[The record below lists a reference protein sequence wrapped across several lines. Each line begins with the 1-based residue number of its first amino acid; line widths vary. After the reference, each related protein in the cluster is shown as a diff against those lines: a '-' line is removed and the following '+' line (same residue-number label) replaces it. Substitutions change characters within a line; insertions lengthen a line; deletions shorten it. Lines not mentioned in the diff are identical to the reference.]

1 MRSRRVAGGWSRSL
15 VAVTMLLMCGFGM
28 SLSPITPVI
37 AQAAIECPPPASP
50 AATPDAPAASPEA
63 VANAPVPFPAE
74 GELTIFA
81 AASLTAAF
89 DRIIAD
95 VEAANPGISIE
106 EPNYAGS
113 QALVTQLS
121 EGAEADVF
129 ASAGARPM
137 AVAVENGVVV
147 ADPVTFTQNR
157 LAIVVPADNP
167 AGVDGPEDLGQDD
180 LNLVVALPDVPVGQY
195 ARESICKMGAAPATY
210 GDGFVDAVAENI
222 VSEEDNVKAVLAKV
236 QLGEADAGIVYTTDV
251 TADVEG
257 DVTLVEIP
265 APVNV
270 VATYP
275 IAPVVGGDEA
285 LAAAFIAYLLGPDGQ
300 ATLESFGFEP
310 APTV

>member
-1 MRSRRVAGGWSRSL
+1 MGASCVGGHWSRAL
-15 VAVTMLLMCGFGM
+15 VAVAMLLVGGFEM
-28 SLSPITPVI
+28 TPSRIAPVI
-37 AQAAIECPPPASP
+37 AQAVIDCPPAAST
-50 AATPDAPAASPEA
+50 ATPVAGAASPEA

-89 DRIIAD
+89 DGIIAD
-95 VEAANPGISIE
+95 IEAANPGISIE

-129 ASAGARPM
+129 ASAGGRQM
-137 AVAVENGVVV
+137 AVAVENGVVA
-147 ADPVTFTQNR
+147 ADPVMFTQNR
-157 LAIVVPADNP
+157 LTIVVPADNP
-167 AGVDGPEDLGQDD
+167 AVVDGPEDLGQDG
-180 LNLVVALPDVPVGQY
+180 LNLVLAMPDVPVGQY
-195 ARESICKMGAAPATY
+195 ARESICKMGADPAAY
-210 GDGFVDAVAENI
+210 GDGFVDAVARNV

-265 APVNV
+265 QPVNV

-285 LAAAFIAYLLGPDGQ
+285 LAAAFIAYVLGPDGQ
-300 ATLESFGFEP
+300 ATLQSFGFEP
-310 APTV
+310 APAG